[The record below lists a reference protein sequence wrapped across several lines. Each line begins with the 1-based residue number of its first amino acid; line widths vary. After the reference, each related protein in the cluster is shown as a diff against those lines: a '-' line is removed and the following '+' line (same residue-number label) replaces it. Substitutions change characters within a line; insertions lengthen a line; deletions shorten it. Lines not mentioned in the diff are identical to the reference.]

1 MRLLSGFFKVALV
14 KITKV
19 ILCFS
24 VIFSFFEFI
33 KIITKVV
40 IAFSSPIAVSTG
52 FHIVKSSLR
61 SFHELLG
68 ALQPFTA
75 HMEAISRFEDHGL
88 SLAPESPAC
97 LVDVRLTGRLLYR
110 LCKIRQCVTGT
121 PAMGAKH
128 W

>member
-1 MRLLSGFFKVALV
+1 MRLISGLFKALV
-14 KITKV
+14 KITKA
-19 ILCFS
+19 ILSFY
-24 VIFSFFEFI
+24 VVFSFFEFI

-61 SFHELLG
+61 YFYELLG
-68 ALQPFTA
+68 ALQPFMA

-88 SLAPESPAC
+88 SLAPESPAY
-97 LVDVRLTGRLLYR
+97 LVDVRLTGHLLYR
-110 LCKIRQCVTGT
+110 LCKIRQCITGA
-121 PAMGAKH
+121 PAVGTEH